1 MPNNNLPPVV
11 NAPRVRVEAKARVT
25 VNVDKDD
32 SGLFKAKSQVKEKE
46 IPKTI
51 EDDPTM
57 FVDMPVDRK
66 RAEQV
71 EDVIF

>member
-11 NAPRVRVEAKARVT
+11 RVGKARVT

-32 SGLFKAKSQVKEKE
+32 SGLFKAKSQIKEKE
-46 IPKTI
+46 TPKTI
-51 EDDPTM
+51 DDDPTM

-66 RAEQV
+66 HAEQV
-71 EDVIF
+71 DDVVF